1 MIDREWQ
8 ATLKA
13 VWQSVASFFVLL
25 CLTVV
30 AHVRPEWVQ
39 TALAL
44 MTMLALWFVV
54 IGLQLP
60 WRIKHPF

>member
-13 VWQSVASFFVLL
+13 FWQSVASFFVLL
-25 CLTVV
+25 GLTVV
-30 AHVRPEWVQ
+30 AHVRPDWVQ

-54 IGLQLP
+54 TGLQLL